1 MNLRPTVKSSR
12 WEILPLL
19 VLKFPKWLKSQ
30 LKTQPPEVR
39 NHWGRGVLEKDFEG
53 VSEGKK
59 RKTNKILACFLA
71 KPDLQ
76 YLPYVLCA
84 MRQAPCGYVS
94 ISCVLIQGINRSCS
108 EGLTYFCY
116 NVPRER

>member
-12 WEILPLL
+12 GGILPLL

-53 VSEGKK
+53 VSEEEEK
-59 RKTNKILACFLA
+59 
-71 KPDLQ
+71 
-76 YLPYVLCA
+76 
-84 MRQAPCGYVS
+84 
-94 ISCVLIQGINRSCS
+94 
-108 EGLTYFCY
+108 
-116 NVPRER
+116 